1 MDEKTQRIINSE
13 IKIRGDYL
21 ELLRMAYDLPPGDC
35 GTYTVGQLKDILSGE
50 STIKRIEKGSLDTK
64 TTHAR
69 FICSLKAG
77 FLWHKL
83 DTFMADN
90 SQGSLDYNPEA
101 LPELDFLAQVIE
113 FFDPGNTMGLF
124 KKKVGYILF

>member
-21 ELLRMAYDLPPGDC
+21 ELLIMVYDLPPGDC
-35 GTYTVGQLKDILSGE
+35 GAYTVGQLKDILSGE
-50 STIKRIEKGSLDTK
+50 PTIKRIEKGSLDTK
-64 TTHAR
+64 TTHVR

-83 DTFMADN
+83 DTFMANN
-90 SQGSLDYNPEA
+90 SQGSLDYKLEA